1 MATGCNRQARADL
14 ESIRDYTVTHR
25 GEPQAEVYTRNIQVA
40 CEALIEGTMVS
51 RAAEEVR
58 AGFRKVAA
66 GSRVMF
72 SYATECRGDHP
83 HSAQQHGR
91 RAASAASP
99 FFAKLL
105 LSGWERPSLRAPGS
119 SVPGRPGSSLNRHFP
134 AFAAVA
140 HFSGFGMLAVRAGS

>member
-14 ESIRDYTVTHR
+14 ESIRGHAVTHR
-25 GEPQAEVYTRNIQVA
+25 GEPQAEVYSRNIRAA
-40 CEALIEGTMVS
+40 CEALCEGAMAGRGVRPGS
-51 RAAEEVR
+51 RE
-58 AGFRKVAA
+58 GSA

-83 HSAQQHGR
+83 HSAQQHGH
-91 RAASAASP
+91 RAASAASL